1 MSSPSTADVEDID
14 SNDDIEDEDGLPPAA
29 NLRQQGEVAAAAA
42 AAVAAAARPSVS
54 NENNILL
61 DPEVLTDH
69 TTQVHSP
76 IA

>member
-14 SNDDIEDEDGLPPAA
+14 SNDDIDDEDGLPPAA
-29 NLRQQGEVAAAAA
+29 NLRQQGEVAAA
-42 AAVAAAARPSVS
+42 AAAARPSVS

-69 TTQVHSP
+69 TTQVRLV
-76 IA
+76 AWKVT

>member
-1 MSSPSTADVEDID
+1 MSSPSAADVEDID

-42 AAVAAAARPSVS
+42 AAAAARPSVS

-69 TTQVHSP
+69 TTQVHSIP
-76 IA
+76 IT